1 MSPFLTKLQLLQCR
15 IFKITKAKVVES
27 RMWLVIFSIYV
38 HVKFLKSSH
47 LKLNFSLSPALLQ
60 PVFVV
65 FYLPPQK
72 NIKLIPLMKPLLR
85 SLF

>member
-1 MSPFLTKLQLLQCR
+1 
-15 IFKITKAKVVES
+15 
-27 RMWLVIFSIYV
+27 MWLVIFSIYV

-72 NIKLIPLMKPLLR
+72 KYKTDSIDETIIKKSFLGLKHVAC
-85 SLF
+85 FCH